1 MAYDAIVKTRIL
13 LPRPFEPAVEED
25 YRSYRIAQ
33 IVPFE
38 RLASLAGAISI
49 TATYFWDAQVDGGAS
64 TETLMI
70 RLLMAAIFLALLGVT
85 YTPIGKRHLLT
96 QLIATATVFS
106 GFSWVLATLND
117 GFIVGVAGLT
127 VSMVLLPLLSIN
139 LRSMVA
145 FGTMAVV
152 IPNLFLRYVATSPTA
167 DFTYLNL
174 NLWLGVAVVLSV
186 LFWMLL
192 DASNRS
198 LFLAE
203 RNLAR
208 ERERSDRLL
217 LNILPSAIAER
228 LKGSDD
234 PVSDRFDSVSV
245 LFADIVGFTSYAQ
258 NREPRQVVELLN
270 ALFSRFDDL
279 VGDHGLEKIK
289 TLGDGYMAAAG
300 VPTVL
305 EDHAERAAMTGLA
318 MMDTVREFRTEM
330 GVDWDLRIGIHSG
343 SVVAG
348 VIGKHKFAYDLWG
361 DTVNVAS
368 RLESGGVPG
377 RIQIS
382 GDTADRLPASYRL
395 EARGTVEIRNRG
407 PLDTHF
413 LLERSKEPNGQ

>member
-1 MAYDAIVKTRIL
+1 MAYDAIVKIPTL
-13 LPRPFEPAVEED
+13 MPRPFEPAVEDD

-64 TETLMI
+64 AETLMI
-70 RLLMAAIFLALLGVT
+70 RLVMAAIFLTLLGVT

-96 QLIATATVFS
+96 QLVATATVFS

-139 LRSMVA
+139 MRSMVA

-152 IPNLFLRYVATSPTA
+152 IPNLFLRYVATPPTA

-174 NLWLGVAVVLSV
+174 NLWLGVAVALSV

-192 DASNRS
+192 DAGNRS

-203 RNLAR
+203 RNLAS

-217 LNILPSAIAER
+217 LNILPTAIAER
-228 LKGSDD
+228 LKVSDD

-395 EARGTVEIRNRG
+395 EARGTVDIRNRG

-413 LLERSKEPNGQ
+413 LLERSEEPGEQ

>member
-152 IPNLFLRYVATSPTA
+152 IPNLFLRYGPPPRQPISPTS
-167 DFTYLNL
+167 T
-174 NLWLGVAVVLSV
+174 
-186 LFWMLL
+186 
-192 DASNRS
+192 
-198 LFLAE
+198 
-203 RNLAR
+203 
-208 ERERSDRLL
+208 
-217 LNILPSAIAER
+217 
-228 LKGSDD
+228 
-234 PVSDRFDSVSV
+234 
-245 LFADIVGFTSYAQ
+245 
-258 NREPRQVVELLN
+258 
-270 ALFSRFDDL
+270 
-279 VGDHGLEKIK
+279 
-289 TLGDGYMAAAG
+289 
-300 VPTVL
+300 
-305 EDHAERAAMTGLA
+305 
-318 MMDTVREFRTEM
+318 
-330 GVDWDLRIGIHSG
+330 
-343 SVVAG
+343 
-348 VIGKHKFAYDLWG
+348 
-361 DTVNVAS
+361 
-368 RLESGGVPG
+368 
-377 RIQIS
+377 
-382 GDTADRLPASYRL
+382 
-395 EARGTVEIRNRG
+395 
-407 PLDTHF
+407 
-413 LLERSKEPNGQ
+413 